1 MENDLGNLLEDEPP
15 ESKKKLKLQTSPN

>member
-1 MENDLGNLLEDEPP
+1 MDNDLGNLLEDEPL